1 MTITTTTLTRA
12 AGLAAI
18 AAGVL
23 FSAVQI
29 GHPHLDAAFATT
41 TEYAVRETIKLLFA
55 ALALAGI
62 TGMYL
67 RQVRQTG
74 LLGLLGYLLFGT
86 GLVLVLSVQVIGL
99 GVLPSLTT
107 SQPAFVDDVLA
118 VAGGGT
124 ATGDIG
130 LFATLSTVS
139 GIAYI
144 GGGLLFGIALFRA
157 GILAR
162 WAAALLAVGALA
174 TAAIP
179 LLPMINP
186 RLFAIPVGVALAR
199 LGYSLWSTTRTAT
212 PRTASARTVPGSRRV
227 QTAGAE

>member
-1 MTITTTTLTRA
+1 MTITTSTLTRA
-12 AGLAAI
+12 AGLAAV

-29 GHPHLDAAFATT
+29 GHPHLDAAYATT
-41 TEYAVRETIKLLFA
+41 TDYAIRETAKLLFA

-74 LLGLLGYLLFGT
+74 VLGLLGYLLFGT
-86 GLVLVLSVQVIGL
+86 GFLLVLSVQVIGL

-107 SQPAFVDDVLA
+107 SDPGFVDDVLA

-124 ATGDIG
+124 ATGDLG
-130 LFATLSTVS
+130 LFPTISTVS

-157 GILAR
+157 SILAR
-162 WAAALLAVGALA
+162 WAAALLAAGALA

-179 LLPMINP
+179 LLPMINQ
-186 RLFAIPVGVALAR
+186 RLFAIPVGVALAG
-199 LGYSLWSTTRTAT
+199 LGYSLWNTTRITT
-212 PRTASARTVPGSRRV
+212 PRTRSRRV
-227 QTAGAE
+227 ETAGAA

>member
-12 AGLAAI
+12 AGLAAV

-29 GHPHLDAAFATT
+29 GHPHLDAAFAATA
-41 TEYAVRETIKLLFA
+41 EYAVRETVKVLFA

-74 LLGLLGYLLFGT
+74 VLGLVGYLLFGT
-86 GLVLVLSVQVIGL
+86 ALLLVLSVQVIGL
-99 GVLPSLTT
+99 TVLPSLTT
-107 SQPAFVDDVLA
+107 SDPGFVDDVLA
-118 VAGGGT
+118 VAAGGT

-130 LFATLSTVS
+130 LFPTLSTVL
-139 GIAYI
+139 GIAFI
-144 GGGLLFGIALFRA
+144 GGGLLFGVALFRA
-157 GILAR
+157 SVLAR
-162 WAAALLAVGALA
+162 WAAALLTVGALA

-179 LLPMINP
+179 LLPMINQ
-186 RLFAIPVGVALAR
+186 RLFAIPVGVALAG
-199 LGYSLWSTTRTAT
+199 LGYSLWSTSRTVTTRT
-212 PRTASARTVPGSRRV
+212 GSRRV
-227 QTAGAE
+227 ETAGAE